1 MQNMNWN
8 YPTNVWFGV
17 DRSKEIQE
25 ACDTLGIKN
34 PLIVT
39 DPGLLQT
46 SIIDEINSGL
56 SSNTQ
61 IYSDVQGN
69 PTGSNVTNGVKV
81 FLEGDHDGVIAIGG
95 GSGMDAGKGIAFL
108 AHQSRPLWDFEDIGD
123 WWTRADSSVIKPII
137 AIPTTAGTGSEVG
150 RAAVFLNEENHKKKI
165 IFHPKMLPQIAILD
179 PSLTLNLPKDITAG
193 TGMDALA
200 HCIEAY
206 SSPFYHPMAEG
217 TALEGLRLVK
227 ENIQEVYHNGN
238 NVEARSHML
247 VASMMGAAAF
257 QKGLGAIHSVTHPVN
272 SLYKTHHGTTN
283 GTVMPFVLNYNRSTI
298 EEKFTRLANFLD
310 IKNGFEGI
318 VDWIIELKKE
328 MEIPETLKDM
338 GVNEGDEIKLAPLAQ
353 EDPSTGA
360 NPLEMTVERFQ
371 ELILNC
377 ISGKY

>member
-17 DRSKEIQE
+17 DRSKEIQK

-81 FLEGDHDGVIAIGG
+81 FLEGNHDGVIAIGG

-179 PSLTLNLPKDITAG
+179 PSLTLNLPKSITAG

-318 VDWIIELKKE
+318 VDWIIELKKD

-371 ELILNC
+371 ELISNC

>member
-17 DRSKEIQE
+17 DRSKEIQK
-25 ACDTLGIKN
+25 ACNTLDIKN

-46 SIIDEINSGL
+46 SIIDEINSSL
-56 SSNTQ
+56 SSSTQ

-81 FLEGDHDGVIAIGG
+81 FLEGNHDGVIAIGG

-108 AHQSRPLWDFEDIGD
+108 AHQSKPLWDFEDIGD

-179 PSLTLNLPKDITAG
+179 PSLTLNLPKSITAG

-257 QKGLGAIHSVTHPVN
+257 QKGLGAIHSITHPVN

-283 GTVMPFVLNYNRSTI
+283 GIVMPFVLNYNRSTI
-298 EEKFTRLANFLD
+298 EEKFIRLANFLD

>member
-17 DRSKEIQE
+17 DRSKEIQK

-46 SIIDEINSGL
+46 SIIDEINRDL

-81 FLEGDHDGVIAIGG
+81 FLEGSHDGVIAIGG

-108 AHQSRPLWDFEDIGD
+108 AYQSRPLWDFEDIGD

-179 PSLTLNLPKDITAG
+179 PSLTLNLPKKITAG

-377 ISGKY
+377 IAGKY

>member
-17 DRSKEIQE
+17 DRSKGIQK

-46 SIIDEINSGL
+46 SIIDEINSSL

-81 FLEGDHDGVIAIGG
+81 FLEGNHDGVIAIGG

-179 PSLTLNLPKDITAG
+179 PSLTLNLPKSITAG

-257 QKGLGAIHSVTHPVN
+257 QKGLGAIHSITHPVN

-377 ISGKY
+377 IAGKY

>member
-17 DRSKEIQE
+17 DRSKEIQK

-95 GSGMDAGKGIAFL
+95 GSGMDAGKGIVFL

-179 PSLTLNLPKDITAG
+179 PSLTLNLPKSITAG

-257 QKGLGAIHSVTHPVN
+257 QKGLGAIHSITHPVN

>member
-81 FLEGDHDGVIAIGG
+81 FLEGNHDGVIAIGG

-123 WWTRADSSVIKPII
+123 LWTRADSSVIKPII

-150 RAAVFLNEENHKKKI
+150 RAAVFLNEENYKKKI

-179 PSLTLNLPKDITAG
+179 PSLTLNLPKSITAG

>member
-81 FLEGDHDGVIAIGG
+81 FLEGNHDGVIAIGG

-179 PSLTLNLPKDITAG
+179 PSLTLNLPKSITAG

-298 EEKFTRLANFLD
+298 EEKFTRLANFLN

>member
-17 DRSKEIQE
+17 DRSKEIQK

-46 SIIDEINSGL
+46 SIIDEINSSL

-81 FLEGDHDGVIAIGG
+81 FLEGSHDGVIAIGG

-179 PSLTLNLPKDITAG
+179 PSLTLNLPKSITAG

-257 QKGLGAIHSVTHPVN
+257 QKGLGAIHSITHPVN

>member
-17 DRSKEIQE
+17 DRSKEIQK

-46 SIIDEINSGL
+46 SIIDEINSDL

-123 WWTRADSSVIKPII
+123 WWTRADPSVIKPII

-179 PSLTLNLPKDITAG
+179 PSLTLNLPKSITAG

-318 VDWIIELKKE
+318 VDWIIELKKD

>member
-17 DRSKEIQE
+17 DRSKEIQK

-81 FLEGDHDGVIAIGG
+81 FLEGNHDGVIAIGG

-150 RAAVFLNEENHKKKI
+150 RAAVFLNEENYKKKI

-179 PSLTLNLPKDITAG
+179 PSLTLNLPKSITAG

-310 IKNGFEGI
+310 INNGFEGI

>member
-8 YPTNVWFGV
+8 YPTNVWFGP
-17 DRSKEIQE
+17 DRSKQVQQ
-25 ACDTLGIKN
+25 ACDVLGVKN

-46 SIIDEINSGL
+46 PIIEEINSNL
-56 SSNTQ
+56 SSKTN

-69 PTGSNVTNGVKV
+69 PTGTNVTNGVKV
-81 FLEGDHDGVIAIGG
+81 FLEGNHDGVIAIGG

-123 WWTRADSSVIKPII
+123 WWTRANSDVIKPII

-150 RAAVFLNEENHKKKI
+150 RAGVFLNEDNHKKKI
-165 IFHPKMLPQIAILD
+165 IFHPKMLPEIAILD
-179 PSLTLNLPKDITAG
+179 PSLTLNLPKGITAG

-200 HCIEAY
+200 HCLEAY

-227 ENIQEVYHNGN
+227 ENIQEVYHNGKN
-238 NVEARSHML
+238 IEARAHML

-257 QKGLGAIHSVTHPVN
+257 QKGLGAIHSITHPVN
-272 SLYKTHHGTTN
+272 SLYHTHHGTTN

-298 EEKFTRLANFLD
+298 EDKFVRLANFLD
-310 IKNGFEGI
+310 IKGGFDGI
-318 VDWIIELKKE
+318 VQWVIDLKKE

-338 GVNEGDEIKLAPLAQ
+338 GVEPGDEVKLAPLAQ
-353 EDPSTGA
+353 EDPSTGG
-360 NPLEMTVERFQ
+360 NPLEMTEEKFQ

>member
-17 DRSKEIQE
+17 DRSKEIQK

-81 FLEGDHDGVIAIGG
+81 FLEGNHDGVIAIGG

-179 PSLTLNLPKDITAG
+179 PSLTLNLPKSITAG

-227 ENIQEVYHNGN
+227 ENIQEAYHNGN

-318 VDWIIELKKE
+318 VDWIIELKKD

>member
-17 DRSKEIQE
+17 DRSKEIQK
-25 ACDTLGIKN
+25 ACDTLGIKK

-81 FLEGDHDGVIAIGG
+81 FLEGNHDGVIAIGG

-108 AHQSRPLWDFEDIGD
+108 AHQSKPLWDFEDIGD
-123 WWTRADSSVIKPII
+123 LWTRADSSVIKPII

-179 PSLTLNLPKDITAG
+179 PSLTLNLPKSITAG

-298 EEKFTRLANFLD
+298 EEKFNRLANFLD

>member
-17 DRSKEIQE
+17 DRSKEIQK

-81 FLEGDHDGVIAIGG
+81 FLEGNHDGVIAIGG

-179 PSLTLNLPKDITAG
+179 PSLTLNLPKSITAG

-318 VDWIIELKKE
+318 VDWINELKKD

>member
-17 DRSKEIQE
+17 DRSKEIQK

-46 SIIDEINSGL
+46 SIIDEINSSL

-179 PSLTLNLPKDITAG
+179 PSLTLNLPKSITAG

-257 QKGLGAIHSVTHPVN
+257 QKGLGAIHSITHPVN

-318 VDWIIELKKE
+318 VDWIIELKKD

>member
-1 MQNMNWN
+1 MNWN

-17 DRSKEIQE
+17 DRSKEIQK

-46 SIIDEINSGL
+46 SIIDEINSDL

-81 FLEGDHDGVIAIGG
+81 FLEGNHDGVIAIGG

-108 AHQSRPLWDFEDIGD
+108 AHQSRTLWDFEDIGD
-123 WWTRADSSVIKPII
+123 LWTRADSSVIKPII

-179 PSLTLNLPKDITAG
+179 PSLTLNLPKSITAG

-206 SSPFYHPMAEG
+206 SSPFYHPMAEC

-257 QKGLGAIHSVTHPVN
+257 QKGLGAIHSITHPVN

>member
-81 FLEGDHDGVIAIGG
+81 FLEGNHDGVIAIGG

-179 PSLTLNLPKDITAG
+179 PSLTLNLPKSITAG

-298 EEKFTRLANFLD
+298 EEKFIRLANFLH

-338 GVNEGDEIKLAPLAQ
+338 GVNEGDEVKLAPLAQ

>member
-1 MQNMNWN
+1 MNWN

-17 DRSKEIQE
+17 DRSKEIQK

-81 FLEGDHDGVIAIGG
+81 FLEGNHDGVIAIGG

-137 AIPTTAGTGSEVG
+137 AIPTTARTGSEVG

-179 PSLTLNLPKDITAG
+179 PSLTLNLPKSITAG

-257 QKGLGAIHSVTHPVN
+257 QKGLGAIHSITHPVN

-310 IKNGFEGI
+310 IKNGLEGI
-318 VDWIIELKKE
+318 VDCIIELKKD

>member
-46 SIIDEINSGL
+46 SIIDEINSSL

-81 FLEGDHDGVIAIGG
+81 FLEGSHDGVIAIGG

-179 PSLTLNLPKDITAG
+179 PSLTLNLPKSITAG

>member
-25 ACDTLGIKN
+25 ACNTLGITN

-81 FLEGDHDGVIAIGG
+81 FLEGNHDGVIAIGG

-108 AHQSRPLWDFEDIGD
+108 AHQSKPLWDFEDIGD
-123 WWTRADSSVIKPII
+123 WWTRADSNVIKPII

-179 PSLTLNLPKDITAG
+179 PSLTLNLPKSITAG

-257 QKGLGAIHSVTHPVN
+257 QKGLGAIHSITHPVN

>member
-17 DRSKEIQE
+17 DRSKEIQK

-46 SIIDEINSGL
+46 SIIDEINSSL

-179 PSLTLNLPKDITAG
+179 PSLTLNLPKSITAG

-318 VDWIIELKKE
+318 VNWIVELKKD
-328 MEIPETLKDM
+328 MQIPETLKDM

>member
-1 MQNMNWN
+1 MNWN
-8 YPTNVWFGV
+8 YPTTVWFGP
-17 DRSKEIQE
+17 DRSQQIQQ
-25 ACDTLGIKN
+25 ACDALGVKN

-46 SIIDEINSGL
+46 PIIDEINSNL
-56 SSNTQ
+56 SSKTNV
-61 IYSDVQGN
+61 YSDVQGN

-81 FLEGDHDGVIAIGG
+81 FLEGNHDGVIAIGG

-123 WWTRADSSVIKPII
+123 WWTRADSDVIKPII

-150 RAAVFLNEENHKKKI
+150 RAGVFLNEENHKKKI

-179 PSLTLNLPKDITAG
+179 PSLTINLPKGITAG

-200 HCIEAY
+200 HCLEAY

-227 ENIQEVYHNGN
+227 ENIQEVYHNGKN
-238 NVEARSHML
+238 IDARAHML

-257 QKGLGAIHSVTHPVN
+257 QKGLGAIHSITHPVN
-272 SLYKTHHGTTN
+272 SLYHTHHGTTN

-298 EEKFTRLANFLD
+298 EDKFVRLANFLD
-310 IKNGFEGI
+310 IKGGFDGI
-318 VDWIIELKKE
+318 VQWIIDLKKE

-338 GVNEGDEIKLAPLAQ
+338 DVQPGDEVKLAPLAQ
-353 EDPSTGA
+353 EDPSTGG
-360 NPLEMTVERFQ
+360 NPLEMTEEKFQ
-371 ELILNC
+371 ELISNC
-377 ISGKY
+377 ILGKY